1 MTRGIT
7 TAVGILKQTINS
19 IRRRG
24 RNNGKRI
31 IIRHYG
37 RIQLVNMDTG

>member
-19 IRRRG
+19 TRRRG
-24 RNNGKRI
+24 LNNGKR

-37 RIQLVNMDTG
+37 RIQLLNMDTG